1 MSIRL
6 SHIKP
11 IYLKVFLLIIY
22 AVGVVGITCYPDR
35 FISLTPF
42 NLLLTCALLMV
53 YHPVNNPQF
62 IRYAI
67 FLFTAG
73 FAVEM
78 LGVQTGKIFG
88 NYYYGYALG
97 YKLKD
102 VPLII
107 GVNWVMLILATH
119 SIAHKLSQHMF
130 IGSAIGAALM
140 VFLDYF
146 IEQVASQYAFWHWHQ
161 DVIPLQNYI
170 AWFIIS
176 FLFHGL
182 GYVLNFKKENS
193 MAVFIFVLQLSFFII
208 LNLVNFFHQ

>member
-1 MSIRL
+1 
-6 SHIKP
+6 
-11 IYLKVFLLIIY
+11 
-22 AVGVVGITCYPDR
+22 
-35 FISLTPF
+35 
-42 NLLLTCALLMV
+42 LLTGTVLLV
-53 YHPVNNPQF
+53 YYPLSNPQF

-67 FLFTAG
+67 FLFAAG

-119 SIAHKLSQHMF
+119 SIAYRINQHIF
-130 IGSAIGAALM
+130 IGSAIGASLM
-140 VFLDYF
+140 VLLDFF
-146 IEQVASQYAFWHWHQ
+146 IEQVASQYQFWHWHR
-161 DVIPLQNYI
+161 DTIPVQNFV

-176 FLFHGL
+176 YLFHGL
-182 GYVLNFKKENS
+182 GYVLQFKKENS